1 MKAVIIDDEQ
11 KARNLLKILL
21 EESCP
26 QIVEIEVA
34 EDLPKGVALINR
46 FQPDIVFLDIEMP
59 GYSGVQIL
67 EFFTPEQI
75 TFEIIFTT
83 AYSEYA
89 IKAFELNAIDYLLK
103 PLQHDQL
110 ENAVQK
116 AVDQIGKSQVSER
129 LEELRN
135 ALNVSNIRKIGLP
148 VSNGVLFIEVDD
160 IVMMEADRMY
170 TKVFTKSS
178 RELLVSKPMKFF
190 VDHLIEMTEFY
201 KPHRSFL
208 INLKHIKQYVN
219 QDGGYIV
226 MDNDQLVSISKD
238 KKDEFF
244 QVMQGG

>member
-1 MKAVIIDDEQ
+1 MTAVIIDDEQ
-11 KARNLLKILL
+11 RARNLLRILI
-21 EESCP
+21 EENCP
-26 QIVEIEVA
+26 QISAIEVA

-67 EFFTPEQI
+67 EFFSPEQI

-103 PLQHDQL
+103 PLRHDQV

-135 ALNVSNIRKIGLP
+135 ALHVNNLRKIGLP
-148 VSNGVLFIEVDD
+148 VANGVLFIEVDD
-160 IVMMEADRMY
+160 IILMEADRMY
-170 TKVFTKSS
+170 TKVYTKSNQ
-178 RELLVSKPMKFF
+178 EHLVSKPMRFF
-190 VDHLIEMTEFY
+190 VDHLSEMAEFY
-201 KPHRSFL
+201 KPHRSYL
-208 INLKHIKQYVN
+208 INLKHIKQYVS
-219 QDGGYIV
+219 QDGGYII
-226 MDNDQLVSISKD
+226 MDNDKTVSISKD

-244 QVMQGG
+244 QVMQGS